1 MATFFSLSIPRLKLK
16 EEKSKQSQ
24 AHELLK
30 HCLQA
35 YRDDIE
41 DLNEI
46 QLSLVLF
53 IATKIGNV
61 EYLVELIHFDFDL
74 LWKIDHKKRS
84 MSHIA
89 VEKRHESIFNLLVVG
104 SIRDL
109 LADRINEYGNN
120 ILHLA
125 AGLAPEEKLNAISGA
140 ALQMQRELLWFKVL
154 YMV

>member
-30 HCLQA
+30 QCLQA

-53 IATKIGNV
+53 IATEVGNV

-84 MSHIA
+84 MFHIA

-109 LADRINEYGNN
+109 LAEIGRA
-120 ILHLA
+120 H
-125 AGLAPEEKLNAISGA
+125 
-140 ALQMQRELLWFKVL
+140 V
-154 YMV
+154 